1 MTGVILA
8 HIRAIRSGHSAR
20 ARVEAVDAQ
29 GLEYKFEA
37 NADEVRGSVG
47 DVLAVMFVYAA
58 LRAITPWSMRTTAL
72 LAVAIGFAVEA
83 SQYVHL
89 AERLGFAKGSVMYVL
104 LGNTFS
110 VMDLFMYGIG
120 GALAWA
126 LDRRFG

>member
-1 MTGVILA
+1 MPGKRHYALIAVGLFA
-8 HIRAIRSGHSAR
+8 VEVAIALRWIVG
-20 ARVEAVDAQ
+20 D
-29 GLEYKFEA
+29 F
-37 NADEVRGSVG
+37 VRGSIG

-72 LAVAIGFAVEA
+72 LAVAVGFAVEA

-89 AERLGFAKGSVMYVL
+89 AERLGFAKGSVMHVL

-110 VMDLFMYGIG
+110 AMDLLMYAIG
-120 GALAWA
+120 GVLAWA

>member
-1 MTGVILA
+1 MPGKRHYALIAVVLLA
-8 HIRAIRSGHSAR
+8 VEVAIALRWIGG
-20 ARVEAVDAQ
+20 E
-29 GLEYKFEA
+29 F
-37 NADEVRGSVG
+37 VRGSIG
-47 DVLAVMFVYAA
+47 DVLAVMFVYAV
-58 LRAITPWSMRTTAL
+58 LRAIAPWSKRMAAL
-72 LAVAIGFAVEA
+72 AAVATGFAVEA